1 MEDQHKKDIFDQISV
16 TKIRLLE
23 FFLQVP
29 ENKLQKFLKL
39 EPDLCCVPLRNHNGQ
54 ALGIKALKGI
64 SKRLIKK
71 NVFVKSLL
79 RDAWVITRLRVY
91 YLFKLANIHMEKV
104 DLDKYQECI
113 KEAEKEIINRLNTH
127 EDEEAHV
134 FNALLKIEELKQH
147 VRAHDLDM
155 LISDYERIKEYIK
168 KIKETD
174 FGYLLN
180 LRINAS
186 VGYAA
191 KLISNDIVLP
201 QRFHQVVQIYTT
213 HYEEKKQVVFVD
225 GNDHF
230 IYYFSQLQLC
240 KYMQRVEQ
248 ISQALELAQRMKTS
262 LMRKKLKMKAKL
274 KEHLFSEF
282 THFFEACIS
291 FLQNDQSPR
300 IFDCKKNMK
309 KKKEMIIQSL
319 FNFYDDKEEQL
330 QDKEAER
337 LQKEKDEI
345 DEAEL
350 NKLNIK
356 YQQDYKLVGSLSKY
370 LNNLQVK
377 KEDKQMGIFG
387 FTKQNQKQQQ
397 QIFEELQEK
406 ILQKQNDEQQQEN
419 LNQQIEDQNLN
430 QQIEDKNLNQKQKT
444 VPSQKS
450 IVNIIS
456 CRNIQ
461 QINLVK
467 SKTNPPHQEEVD
479 DFEEKL
485 IKNEKRMHT
494 EGDKEE
500 NNFQSLDTI
509 FDYFGQEKQNFM
521 KNKLKVQKQYQK
533 NQNYFSNEPLQTE
546 KMKVFHNQKE
556 KSSSQRSIQLNQQR
570 LSLTLNS
577 NQLKNINFDE
587 LNKQK
592 VQSTKS
598 INSIKSELLIQ
609 DFVSQANQSLQKKQQ
624 SSESELF
631 QQPSSRAINFQSSNN
646 LLKQEGVISDRKG
659 SQKQIIMEISE
670 RLQSQQSDNQANSRN
685 NQKLLKDNQIA
696 SGEYQT
702 NSAENYIKD
711 EFQIFQNKFSV
722 TIEKDTPNGVESQLE
737 QFKNHFFKSSSSNNI
752 KININQPQHSQSSSI
767 EKEEQAAPQ
776 IQIYENQQ
784 NEQNKNETL
793 NNKKMT
799 VQIVKEKDN
808 LAGKH
813 KKSKTLQQFD
823 KITSFLD
830 LYRNDIAAKQTTTQ
844 STQNSNNSIK
854 IIQKIHKFNNQSQNQ
869 IEDSLN
875 KNQTQKNQNEILQNQ
890 NEIMQNQNEIYSNA
904 RRNHSLRDSNSSRFN
919 NIPKESSQ
927 QHNNFITESS
937 LQNQSQITT
946 QQSQRNQSLKIKIIP
961 SEVEKFHLAP
971 FFSQKNMMKHLNHR
985 KKIPS
990 QQAESFQSPNKSLVT
1005 QTQINSSSN
1014 MNFQSQTK
1022 ETNQSNLKYIET
1034 LNTEKS
1040 FLSNTNSNNYFQQIP
1055 SPPNNNNIKITYS
1068 GNKIRKLSLLSSNKT
1083 INQPFQIQNQDAVLE
1098 ENNIESEDDQ
1108 GKSIHN
1114 KLNSQNKIAIQQ
1126 KLKTQQNSNENPPT
1140 NINSIFNKINKRK
1153 SHQSTFTVNQSGMQT
1168 QQNIAPK
1175 TQRNSMSDLQE
1186 SYQLNKAS
1194 HNDMLENVDTDIH
1207 SLSSQTL
1214 QLSLKNTGRSTK
1226 NKNEEEQQNKIKE
1239 YFQKQNQTFGN
1250 DEKYG
1255 LLQLY
1260 LNKMLYVNP
1269 YDYLP
1274 KKSPKEV
1281 YSFMKNKFTK
1291 TETSQSQSSQMYQL
1305 DDIQQSNDQI
1315 IENVQFQDQAA
1326 ANLNAIN
1333 QQLQVGNEDF
1343 QQIRKS
1349 SFNSQSHNKFTA
1361 NHKSLDFIFAQQQM
1375 QLSQAQMHKHSQT
1388 QTSNLQQQNVPSINI
1403 NLLAQHRNSISTQ
1416 QNSITNQ
1423 QNRSFLSLQRN
1434 SVALNKHQNVAM
1446 THRNSAISAFSEPR
1460 ASQYLKEDLSQQT
1473 PQIKINS
1480 NANIQAQEKKSSDP
1494 KHKSNNNSLD
1504 ENESEKL
1511 RITLIEQI
1519 QMAKDEIK
1527 QEQRQSYSKQVTL
1540 FTLNSLHS
1548 QESIGSGTKENKS
1561 KFAPQS
1567 TKISAF
1573 KPKLFTKNSFDSDKS
1588 DQSNSPV
1595 GEKTVRN
1602 FNLLKRSKAFEK
1614 IDDEEEE
1621 IGSQSQHPSTQ
1632 MHSATSPN
1640 NDQVKSINSI
1650 AFILAS
1656 KKNWFK
1662 VQNKELTLSQRVTR
1676 QQIANDEISQKIMQL
1691 RLKFP
1696 SFCFSTHRI
1705 GRFQNWN
1712 VRYVEYYH
1720 ENKCFQINFLGAD
1733 NLFYKMFIPAK
1744 QLKDFNHSQNKFIT
1758 IWPIILDYLQD
1769 YMEQKK
1775 IILKFSDDTNQQKKI
1790 EIKDSG
1796 ISKYFQENK
1805 IDSTVTEV
1813 INKIIAYKNRKDQID
1828 QNESLESIKSESSDE
1843 EESQKDLDSDEK
1855 INNNNK
1861 NKKKNPYRFF
1871 LGLARK
1877 NSYFPTPRDALAAA
1891 KIKKIFEILLFR
1903 YMYDQLRP
1911 TGKKLILKK
1920 DASTQ
1925 KYKTLSK
1932 KIQKLENDLEKNTFN
1947 QLFKK
1952 APTGNSIDKLTS
1964 QKFGML
1970 QLRQK
1975 VQKDLMK
1982 IPDKQ
1987 EYQIEQ
1993 IWKLRY
1999 RENLY
2004 QLCSFIL
2011 KTKENWFYFVSL
2023 NLAFKKDHNALLQV
2037 FLKKNSNKSLKDS
2050 FEKIISIQLLHK
2062 PKQEKNIEEQIQEQ
2076 QLKEQKILQLIE
2088 LQQQQE
2094 STPNKRY
2101 SIQRNQSAKLSTFSQ
2116 NKLLT
2121 NIPTLQKDPDP
2132 KKSISRQKIFQ
2143 EGDFKEILR
2152 YFDLNSIIR
2161 GIVTTQKIPKTFKN
2175 IAIKNIKKRIV
2186 ITEEQLFLRL
2196 DKIDIISRKMLKH
2209 PPIIVQQDIPD
2220 SSDPRMR
2227 DFLTKQTPFNPLFD
2241 YAYKKSDFRQEK
2253 GQGKQ
2258 HNLDQSMDLSS
2269 EDSDDFH
2276 GFLSENK
2283 VQYIKEVQEDFE
2295 KIEKAEK
2302 ANNYYFEELHF
2313 KCSCNMKQSND
2324 SIYLKYQ
2331 YQGTVFYLKVTM
2343 HGEEHTENDHFTENI
2358 HAHLDITVIAPKLR
2372 FRKTY
2377 STSKRKALLLFNS
2390 FKKIKYKNAFD
2401 PPIFL
2406 KTRKRIELD
2415 FQTNIQRVSRRKTIG
2430 EIMQRKEVKILN
2442 LSELPSFEILKL
2454 ALLKNSSQMES
2465 LRSFKRFSIVDQIGS
2480 FGKVV
2485 VTMTIFHDFKFG
2497 KLYSLE
2503 FQDFTSKSRLYRIAL
2518 NDNDLGDLF
2527 GIKLYDDDNGDTI
2540 IKIIRRICYHVRFE
2554 QQNVYRVPFLHFR
2567 EEQYR
2572 KGLSLNKR
2580 NLIDRLRKNE
2590 FYGNYRRF
2598 YNKIVKY
2605 TFEKEN
2611 LNKNKKLYLIDAQRK
2626 HSRIIF
2632 HKVFFHQNE
2641 YFIMTIKKSLVLQQF
2656 WMIFIYV
2663 PKTSRRIMGYIQSRD
2678 IEQIQFQNLNKDMGL
2693 FEIYDRDQPFKSY
2706 QDFITEV
2713 CKNELKKSPVTNQ
2726 VRKKTFLR
2734 EFQKKLSQK
2743 VKTQNSIQ
2751 LDKINDGSAPSSPDM
2766 IHMDNQYEEEDQLEL
2781 PSEDEPVKQ
2790 IPNQKISPRLILEQQ
2805 KIILP
2810 QKIIQRHEKRY
2821 GTHIHFNPIQE
2832 EQTDTQMKLVL
2843 EEKFHQITGQISKAY
2858 KQSYVLS
2865 YRLSNL
2871 SQFVEMKI
2879 WEDITSKMVLKYKGQ
2894 SYVMQMGNISVP
2906 MQEFIN
2912 SNQIQ
2917 TDQGPEIFVEYFIG
2931 KQHNQGEYLVT
2942 QSFEEISYPS
2952 SLHYYIYLRF
2962 YHFSQVG
2969 IMHKKVNLRELLNLF
2984 IADGYYKYQTN
2995 YMHSKLQ
3002 LQDLV
3007 QLCDFVSYKLKTG
3020 TYGSILNQ
3028 NQFQYKR
3035 TGLESYSRKTLQTL
3049 VKEQE
3054 QEEGEN
3060 GVVEKFV
3067 FQPKPYSIVKV
3078 YIKRANRIVEFVI
3091 YTPSTFQTFK
3101 KKYNISE
3108 ISLSIPFIN
3117 LYLKAGLYRPLARNI
3132 LKLLHK
3138 ELSFHLKNSL
3148 KQKQISNI

>member
-1 MEDQHKKDIFDQISV
+1 MEDQQQKDKLYLFDQISV

-29 ENKLQKFLKL
+29 ETKLQKFLKL
-39 EPDLCCVPLRNHNGQ
+39 EPDLCSVPLRDHEGKI
-54 ALGIKALKGI
+54 LDIEALKGI
-64 SKRLIKK
+64 SKKLIKK
-71 NVFVKSLL
+71 DVFVKSLL
-79 RDAWVITRLRVY
+79 RDAWVITRLRLY

-104 DLDKYQECI
+104 NLEKYQQCI
-113 KEAEKEIINRLNTH
+113 KQAEKEIVNRLNTY
-127 EDEEAHV
+127 EDEEANI
-134 FNALLKIEELKQH
+134 FYALLKIEELKQR

-174 FGYLLN
+174 FGYLIN
-180 LRINAS
+180 LRINAAI
-186 VGYAA
+186 GYAA

-213 HYEEKKQVVFVD
+213 HYEEKKQVMFVD
-225 GNDHF
+225 GNDYF

-240 KYMQRVEQ
+240 KYLQRVEQ
-248 ISQALELAQRMKTS
+248 ISEALELAQRMRTN
-262 LMRKKLKMKAKL
+262 LQRKKLKMKENL
-274 KEHLFSEF
+274 KAHLISEF
-282 THFFEACIS
+282 NNFFEACMS
-291 FLQNDQSPR
+291 FLQNNQSPR
-300 IFDCKKNMK
+300 IFSCKRNMK

-319 FNFYDDKEEQL
+319 FNFYEDKEEHI
-330 QDKEAER
+330 QDREAEG
-337 LQKEKDEI
+337 LHKEKEEI
-345 DEAEL
+345 NEVEL
-350 NKLNIK
+350 NRLNIK
-356 YQQDYKLVGSLSKY
+356 YQQDKKLAGSLSKY

-377 KEDKQMGIFG
+377 KEDKQKGIFG

-397 QIFEELQEK
+397 QIFEDLQEK
-406 ILQKQNDEQQQEN
+406 ILQVQKQTDQQE
-419 LNQQIEDQNLN
+419 LNQQEYLNLQFDDQSLGH
-430 QQIEDKNLNQKQKT
+430 KQKT
-444 VPSQKS
+444 IPSQKS
-450 IVNIIS
+450 IINVIS

-467 SKTNPPHQEEVD
+467 SKTNPPYQENVD
-479 DFEEKL
+479 DFEEKS

-494 EGDKEE
+494 EGDKDE

-509 FDYFGQEKQNFM
+509 YDYFGQEKQNFE
-521 KNKLKVQKQYQK
+521 KNKQKMQKQQQK
-533 NQNYFSNEPLQTE
+533 NHNYFNNEPLQKE
-546 KMKVFHNQKE
+546 KMKVFKNQQEKPNSQKSIYLNQK
-556 KSSSQRSIQLNQQR
+556 K

-592 VQSTKS
+592 IQSTK
-598 INSIKSELLIQ
+598 SIKSELLKE
-609 DFVSQANQSLQKKQQ
+609 DFVSQANQSLQRKQS

-631 QQPSSRAINFQSSNN
+631 QQSSNRALNLQSSTN
-646 LLKQEGVISDRKG
+646 LLKQEGAISDRNG
-659 SQKQIIMEISE
+659 SQKYIVMKISE
-670 RLQSQQSDNQANSRN
+670 RLQSQQSDNQATSGD
-685 NQKLLKDNQIA
+685 NQILLKDNQIA
-696 SGEYQT
+696 IGEYQAS
-702 NSAENYIKD
+702 SAENQSKD
-711 EFQIFQNKFSV
+711 EFQIFQNKFSI

-737 QFKNHFFKSSSSNNI
+737 IFRNNFFKGSSSNNI
-752 KININQPQHSQSSSI
+752 KISVNHQPQKSQSSSI
-767 EKEEQAAPQ
+767 EQEEQAPPQ
-776 IQIYENQQ
+776 IQINKIQQ

-793 NNKKMT
+793 ENKKIT
-799 VQIVKEKDN
+799 VQILKEKDN

-823 KITSFLD
+823 KIATFLD
-830 LYRNDIAAKQTTTQ
+830 LYRHDTNTIQTAAQAAQ
-844 STQNSNNSIK
+844 NRSTSNIK
-854 IIQKIHKFNNQSQNQ
+854 IVQKIHKFNNQSQNQ
-869 IEDSLN
+869 LEIQN
-875 KNQTQKNQNEILQNQ
+875 KNETIKSQNLQNQ
-890 NEIMQNQNEIYSNA
+890 IETYSNG
-904 RRNHSLRDSNSSRFN
+904 RRTHSLRDSNSSRFKT
-919 NIPKESSQ
+919 IPSQ

-937 LQNQSQITT
+937 LQNQSQLTT
-946 QQSQRNQSLKIKIIP
+946 QQSQRNHSFKIKIIP
-961 SEVEKFHLAP
+961 SDVEKFHLAP
-971 FFSQKNMMKHLNHR
+971 FFSQKNMLKHLNHR
-985 KKIPS
+985 NKIPS
-990 QQAESFQSPNKSLVT
+990 QQAKSFQSPNKSFVK

-1022 ETNQSNLKYIET
+1022 ETNQSNLKFMET

-1040 FLSNTNSNNYFQQIP
+1040 FLSNTYSNNYNQNYFQLIP
-1055 SPPNNNNIKITYS
+1055 SPPNNNNMKITYS
-1068 GNKIRKLSLLSSNKT
+1068 GNKITKLSLLSSNKT
-1083 INQPFQIQNQDAVLE
+1083 INQPFQLQNQDAVLE

-1114 KLNSQNKIAIQQ
+1114 RCYSQNKIAIQQ
-1126 KLKTQQNSNENPPT
+1126 KPKTQQNANENPTT

-1153 SHQSTFTVNQSGMQT
+1153 SHQSTFTVNQRDT
-1168 QQNIAPK
+1168 QSQNIAPK
-1175 TQRNSMSDLQE
+1175 TQRNSISELQE
-1186 SYQLNKAS
+1186 SQQLNKTS
-1194 HNDMLENVDTDIH
+1194 QNNMLENEQIEDIN

-1214 QLSLKNTGRSTK
+1214 QISSKNTARSTQ
-1226 NKNEEEQQNKIKE
+1226 NKNEEEQQNRIKE

-1250 DEKYG
+1250 HEKYG

-1281 YSFMKNKFTK
+1281 YQFMKNKFTK
-1291 TETSQSQSSQMYQL
+1291 TETSQTLSSQIYQI
-1305 DDIQQSNDQI
+1305 DDIQQTHDQI
-1315 IENVQFQDQAA
+1315 IDLFQPQDQAG
-1326 ANLNAIN
+1326 NSNINN
-1333 QQLQVGNEDF
+1333 QQLYVGSENI
-1343 QQIRKS
+1343 QQRRKS
-1349 SFNSQSHNKFTA
+1349 SFNNQAQNKFVA

-1375 QLSQAQMHKHSQT
+1375 QQQSQASMHKHSQT

-1403 NLLAQHRNSISTQ
+1403 NLLAQHKNSISTQ
-1416 QNSITNQ
+1416 QNTITNQ
-1423 QNRSFLSLQRN
+1423 QNKSFLSLQRN
-1434 SVALNKHQNVAM
+1434 SIAIQKNQNNAM
-1446 THRNSAISAFSEPR
+1446 SHRNSAISTFSEPR
-1460 ASQYLKEDLSQQT
+1460 ASQYLKEDFSLQT
-1473 PQIKINS
+1473 PQIKINQ
-1480 NANIQAQEKKSSDP
+1480 NANGQTQDKKSSDP
-1494 KHKSNNNSLD
+1494 KHKSDNNSLD
-1504 ENESEKL
+1504 ENDQEKL
-1511 RITLIEQI
+1511 RKTLIEQI
-1519 QMAKDEIK
+1519 QIAKEEIR
-1527 QEQRQSYSKQVTL
+1527 QEKREPYSKQATL

-1548 QESIGSGTKENKS
+1548 QESISATKENKS
-1561 KFAPQS
+1561 KFAPYQS
-1567 TKISAF
+1567 THKISSF
-1573 KPKLFTKNSFDSDKS
+1573 KTKLFTKNSFDSDTS
-1588 DQSNSPV
+1588 AEDLQNSPV

-1602 FNLLKRSKAFEK
+1602 VNLLRRSRAFEK
-1614 IDDEEEE
+1614 LDDDDEE

-1632 MHSATSPN
+1632 MHSATSPS
-1640 NDQVKSINSI
+1640 NDQVKSLNSL
-1650 AFILAS
+1650 AFLLAS

-1662 VQNKELTLSQRVTR
+1662 VQNKELTLSQRITR
-1676 QQIANDEISQKIMQL
+1676 QQLAKDEISQKIMQL

-1696 SFCFSTHRI
+1696 SFCFSTYRI

-1712 VRYVEYYH
+1712 VKYVEYYH

-1744 QLKDFNHSQNKFIT
+1744 QLKDFNHSQKKFIT

-1775 IILKFSDDTNQQKKI
+1775 IVLKFSDDTNQQKKI

-1796 ISKYFQENK
+1796 ISKYFQDNK
-1805 IDSTVTEV
+1805 VDSTVTEV
-1813 INKIIAYKNRKDQID
+1813 VNKILAYKNRKDQID
-1828 QNESLESIKSESSDE
+1828 QNESLESIKSESSE
-1843 EESQKDLDSDEK
+1843 EESLKELDSDEK
-1855 INNNNK
+1855 INLS
-1861 NKKKNPYRFF
+1861 NKKKNPFRFF

-1877 NSYFPTPRDALAAA
+1877 NSYFPTARDALAVA
-1891 KIKKIFEILLFR
+1891 KIKKIFEILLYR

-1920 DASTQ
+1920 DASTY

-1952 APTGNSIDKLTS
+1952 APIGNSIDKLTS

-1975 VQKDLMK
+1975 VQKELMK

-1999 RENLY
+1999 RESLY

-2050 FEKIISIQLLHK
+2050 FEKIISVQLLHK
-2062 PKQEKNIEEQIQEQ
+2062 PKKEKNIEEQIQEQ

-2088 LQQQQE
+2088 LQQMQE
-2094 STPNKRY
+2094 STPNSKRY
-2101 SIQRNQSAKLSTFSQ
+2101 SIQRNQTAKLSTFSQ
-2116 NKLLT
+2116 NRLQST
-2121 NIPTLQKDPDP
+2121 PSIQIQQKDSQP
-2132 KKSISRQKIFQ
+2132 KKSISKQKIFQ

-2152 YFDLNSIIR
+2152 HFDLNNIIR
-2161 GIVTTQKIPKTFKN
+2161 GIVTSQKIPKTFKN

-2186 ITEEQLFLRL
+2186 ITEDQLFLRL

-2209 PPIIVQQDIPD
+2209 PPILVQQDVPD
-2220 SSDPRMR
+2220 VTDPRMR
-2227 DFLTKQTPFNPLFD
+2227 DFLVKQTPFNPLFD
-2241 YAYKKSDFRQEK
+2241 YAYNKSDFRQEK
-2253 GQGKQ
+2253 GQSKQ

-2276 GFLSENK
+2276 GFLSDNK

-2324 SIYLKYQ
+2324 SIYLKYE
-2331 YQGTVFYLKVTM
+2331 YQGAIFYLKVTM
-2343 HGEEHTENDHFTENI
+2343 HREDHTENDHLTENI
-2358 HAHLDITVIAPKLR
+2358 HAHLDITVNAPQLR

-2465 LRSFKRFSIVDQIGS
+2465 LRSFKRYSIVDQIGS

-2485 VTMTIFHDFKFG
+2485 VTIAIFHDFKFG

-2518 NDNDLGDLF
+2518 NDNDLADLF

-2540 IKIIRRICYHVRFE
+2540 IKVIRRICYHVRFE

-2611 LNKNKKLYLIDAQRK
+2611 LKKNKKLYLIDAQRK

-2641 YFIMTIKKSLVLQQF
+2641 YFIMTIKKSLVLSQF

-2706 QDFITEV
+2706 EDFIAEV
-2713 CKNELKKSPVTNQ
+2713 GKNEFKKSPVTNQ
-2726 VRKKTFLR
+2726 IRKKTFLR
-2734 EFQKKLSQK
+2734 EFQKKFSQK
-2743 VKTQNSIQ
+2743 VKTQNTIQ
-2751 LDKINDGSAPSSPDM
+2751 LDKMNEGSGPSSPDLILM
-2766 IHMDNQYEEEDQLEL
+2766 NTQFEDDQLEL

-2790 IPNQKISPRLILEQQ
+2790 IPNQKISPRLMLDQQ

-2871 SQFVEMKI
+2871 YQFIEMKI
-2879 WEDITSKMVLKYKGQ
+2879 WEDITSKMILQYKGQ

-2931 KQHNQGEYLVT
+2931 KQHNQGDYLVT

-2969 IMHKKVNLRELLNLF
+2969 TMHKKINLRELLNLF

-3078 YIKRANRIVEFVI
+3078 FIKRANRIVEFLI
-3091 YTPSTFQTFK
+3091 YTPSIFQTFK
-3101 KKYNISE
+3101 KQYTISE

-3117 LYLKAGLYRPLARNI
+3117 LYLKTGLYRPLARNI
-3132 LKLLHK
+3132 LQLLHK

-3148 KQKQISNI
+3148 KEKQITNI

>member
-1 MEDQHKKDIFDQISV
+1 MEDQQKKDKLDFNDKISV
-16 TKIRLLE
+16 TKIKLLE

-29 ENKLQKFLKL
+29 EDKLQKFLKL
-39 EPDLCCVPLRNHNGQ
+39 EPDLCYVPLKDQHGQ
-54 ALGIKALKGI
+54 ILDIKALKGI

-104 DLDKYQECI
+104 DLEKYQQCI
-113 KEAEKEIINRLNTH
+113 NEAEKQIVNRLNTH

-134 FNALLKIEELKQH
+134 FNALIKLEELKQH
-147 VRAHDLDM
+147 VRAHNLDM

-180 LRINAS
+180 LRINAG

-191 KLISNDIVLP
+191 KLIQNDIVLP
-201 QRFHQVVQIYTT
+201 QRFHQVVQIYKT
-213 HYEEKKQVVFVD
+213 HYEEKKQTMFVD

-230 IYYFSQLQLC
+230 IYFFSQLQLC
-240 KYMQRVEQ
+240 KYLQRAEQ
-248 ISQALELAQRMKTS
+248 ISDALELAQTMKNN
-262 LMRKKLKMKAKL
+262 LLRKKLKLKKKL
-274 KEHLFSEF
+274 KEHLISEF

-291 FLQNDQSPR
+291 FLQNDLSPR

-309 KKKEMIIQSL
+309 KKKDMIIQSL
-319 FNFYDDKEEQL
+319 FNFNEDKEEQL
-330 QDKEAER
+330 QDREAEA
-337 LQKEKDEI
+337 LQKEKEEI
-345 DEAEL
+345 DEEEL
-350 NKLNIK
+350 NRQNIK

-397 QIFEELQEK
+397 QMFEDLQEK
-406 ILQKQNDEQQQEN
+406 ILQAQKKTDEQGLNSLVN
-419 LNQQIEDQNLN
+419 LNQQFEDQD
-430 QQIEDKNLNQKQKT
+430 IKQKQKT
-444 VPSQKS
+444 FPSQKS
-450 IVNIIS
+450 IINVIS
-456 CRNIQ
+456 CREIQ

-467 SKTNPPHQEEVD
+467 SKTNPPYQQEDAD
-479 DFEEKL
+479 DFDEKS
-485 IKNEKRMHT
+485 IKNQKRMHT
-494 EGDKEE
+494 EGDKDE

-509 FDYFGQEKQNFM
+509 FDYFGQEKQNFV
-521 KNKLKVQKQYQK
+521 KNKQKMQKQQQK

-546 KMKVFHNQKE
+546 KMKVFQNQKE
-556 KSSSQRSIQLNQQR
+556 KPNSQKSIYLNQHKI
-570 LSLTLNS
+570 SLTLNN

-592 VQSTKS
+592 VQSSKS

-609 DFVSQANQSLQKKQQ
+609 DFVSQSNQSLQKKLQ

-631 QQPSSRAINFQSSNN
+631 QLCSNRAINNQQSTN
-646 LLKQEGVISDRKG
+646 LLNQEGLISDRKG
-659 SQKQIIMEISE
+659 SQKQIIMKISE
-670 RLQSQQSDNQANSRN
+670 RLQTHQSEKQSASGDNQILS
-685 NQKLLKDNQIA
+685 KDNQIA
-696 SGEYQT
+696 SDDNQV
-702 NSAENYIKD
+702 NSAENYNQD
-711 EFQIFQNKFSV
+711 EFQILQNKFSV
-722 TIEKDTPNGVESQLE
+722 TIEKDTPHGVESQLE
-737 QFKNHFFKSSSSNNI
+737 FFRNKFFQSNSSNNI
-752 KININQPQHSQSSSI
+752 KININQPQKSQSNSI
-767 EKEEQAAPQ
+767 EQEEQPPQ
-776 IQIYENQQ
+776 IQVSQTQQ

-793 NNKKMT
+793 DNKKIT
-799 VQIVKEKDN
+799 VQIVKGKDN
-808 LAGKH
+808 FAGNH

-823 KITSFLD
+823 KITTFLD
-830 LYRNDIAAKQTTTQ
+830 LYRHDTNTKQKSSQ
-844 STQNSNNSIK
+844 NHSSNSNIK
-854 IIQKIHKFNNQSQNQ
+854 IVQKIHKFNNQSQNYIDVQ
-869 IEDSLN
+869 LN
-875 KNQTQKNQNEILQNQ
+875 KNDNQKNQNLQIQ
-890 NEIMQNQNEIYSNA
+890 NEIVQSQNEIHSNA
-904 RRNHSLRDSNSSRFN
+904 RRTHSLRDSNSSRIN
-919 NIPKESSQ
+919 TVPSQ
-927 QHNNFITESS
+927 QHNNFVTESS

-946 QQSQRNQSLKIKIIP
+946 QQSQRNQSVKIKIIP
-961 SEVEKFHLAP
+961 SDVEKFHLAP
-971 FFSQKNMMKHLNHR
+971 FFSQKNMLKHLNHR

-990 QQAESFQSPNKSLVT
+990 QQAESFQSPNKSLAT
-1005 QTQINSSSN
+1005 QTHINSSSN

-1040 FLSNTNSNNYFQQIP
+1040 FLSNTNSNNYNQNYFHQIQ
-1055 SPPNNNNIKITYS
+1055 SPPNNNNNTKAAYP
-1068 GNKIRKLSLLSSNKT
+1068 GNKIRKLSLLSNKT
-1083 INQPFQIQNQDAVLE
+1083 LNQPFQLQNQDAVLE
-1098 ENNIESEDDQ
+1098 ENNIESEDDL
-1108 GKSIHN
+1108 GKSIQN
-1114 KLNSQNKIAIQQ
+1114 KLYSQNKIVIQQ
-1126 KLKTQQNSNENPPT
+1126 KPKQQQNPNENPPT

-1153 SHQSTFTVNQSGMQT
+1153 SHQSTFTVNQSDMQAS
-1168 QQNIAPK
+1168 NIAPK

-1194 HNDMLENVDTDIH
+1194 QNDMLENQETDEIN

-1214 QLSLKNTGRSTK
+1214 QISLRNSARSMK

-1281 YSFMKNKFTK
+1281 YQFMKNKFTK
-1291 TETSQSQSSQMYQL
+1291 TETSQTLSSQIYQL
-1305 DDIQQSNDQI
+1305 DDIQQTHDQI
-1315 IENVQFQDQAA
+1315 IENQQPQDQAG
-1326 ANLNAIN
+1326 NLNFN
-1333 QQLQVGNEDF
+1333 SQLLNVGNEDI
-1343 QQIRKS
+1343 QQRRKS
-1349 SFNSQSHNKFTA
+1349 SFNNQAQNKFAA

-1388 QTSNLQQQNVPSINI
+1388 QTSNFQQQNIPSINI
-1403 NLLAQHRNSISTQ
+1403 NLLAQHRNSISNQ

-1423 QNRSFLSLQRN
+1423 QNKSFLSLQRN
-1434 SVALNKHQNVAM
+1434 SIALQKNQNIAM
-1446 THRNSAISAFSEPR
+1446 THRNSAISTFSEPR
-1460 ASQYLKEDLSQQT
+1460 ASQYLKEDLSLQT

-1480 NANIQAQEKKSSDP
+1480 IANSLNQDKKSSDP

-1504 ENESEKL
+1504 ENESENL
-1511 RITLIEQI
+1511 RKTLIEQI

-1527 QEQRQSYSKQVTL
+1527 QEQREPYSKQVTL

-1548 QESIGSGTKENKS
+1548 QESISATKENKS

-1567 TKISAF
+1567 NNKISSF
-1573 KPKLFTKNSFDSDKS
+1573 KPKLFTKNSFDSDIS
-1588 DQSNSPV
+1588 GDDPSNSPAA
-1595 GEKTVRN
+1595 GEQTVRQPN
-1602 FNLLKRSKAFEK
+1602 ILRRSKAFEK
-1614 IDDEEEE
+1614 IEDEEEE

-1632 MHSATSPN
+1632 IHSATSPH
-1640 NDQVKSINSI
+1640 NDQVKSLNSL
-1650 AFILAS
+1650 AFILAG

-1676 QQIANDEISQKIMQL
+1676 QQLANDEISQKIMQL

-1696 SFCFSTHRI
+1696 SFCFTTHRI

-1712 VRYVEYYH
+1712 VRYVEYFH

-1744 QLKDFNHSQNKFIT
+1744 QLKDFNHSQQKFIT

-1775 IILKFSDDTNQQKKI
+1775 IVLKFSDDTNQQKKI

-1796 ISKYFQENK
+1796 ISKYFQDNK
-1805 IDSTVTEV
+1805 INSTVAEV
-1813 INKIIAYKNRKDQID
+1813 VNKILDYKNKKDQID
-1828 QNESLESIKSESSDE
+1828 QNESLESINSESSE

-1855 INNNNK
+1855 INK
-1861 NKKKNPYRFF
+1861 SNKKKNPFRFF

-1877 NSYFPTPRDALAAA
+1877 NSYFPTARDALAVA

-1947 QLFKK
+1947 SLFKK

-2004 QLCSFIL
+2004 QLCSFII
-2011 KTKENWFYFVSL
+2011 KTKENWFYYVSL

-2050 FEKIISIQLLHK
+2050 FEKVISVQLLHRPRK
-2062 PKQEKNIEEQIQEQ
+2062 EKNIEEQIQEQ

-2088 LQQQQE
+2088 LQQMQE
-2094 STPNKRY
+2094 STPSKRH
-2101 SIQRNQSAKLSTFSQ
+2101 SIQRNQSTRLSTFSQ
-2116 NKLLT
+2116 NRLQTTT
-2121 NIPTLQKDPDP
+2121 NIPAQQKDPDP
-2132 KKSISRQKIFQ
+2132 KKSISKQKIFQ

-2152 YFDLNSIIR
+2152 HFDLNNIIR
-2161 GIVTTQKIPKTFKN
+2161 GIVTTQKIPKQFKN

-2209 PPIIVQQDIPD
+2209 PPILVQQDAPD
-2220 SSDPRMR
+2220 ASDPRMR
-2227 DFLTKQTPFNPLFD
+2227 DFLIKQTPFNPLFD
-2241 YAYKKSDFRQEK
+2241 YAYDKSDFRQEK
-2253 GQGKQ
+2253 VQGKQ
-2258 HNLDQSMDLSS
+2258 HNHDQSMDLSS

-2276 GFLSENK
+2276 GFLSDNK

-2331 YQGTVFYLKVTM
+2331 YQGTIFYLKVTM
-2343 HGEEHTENDHFTENI
+2343 HGEEHTENDHLTENI

-2406 KTRKRIELD
+2406 TTRKRIELD

-2485 VTMTIFHDFKFG
+2485 VTMTIFHDFQFG

-2518 NDNDLGDLF
+2518 NDNDLSDLF

-2572 KGLSLNKR
+2572 KGLTLNKR
-2580 NLIDRLRKNE
+2580 NLIDKMRKNE

-2641 YFIMTIKKSLVLQQF
+2641 YFIMTVKKSLVLSQF

-2706 QDFITEV
+2706 EDFITEV

-2751 LDKINDGSAPSSPDM
+2751 LDKVNEGSAPSSPDL
-2766 IHMDNQYEEEDQLEL
+2766 IHMVDQYEEDQLEL

-2952 SLHYYIYLRF
+2952 SLLYYIYLRF

-2969 IMHKKVNLRELLNLF
+2969 IMHKKINLRELLNLF

-3078 YIKRANRIVEFVI
+3078 FIKRANRIVEFLI

-3101 KKYNISE
+3101 KKYTMSE

-3132 LKLLHK
+3132 LRLLHK
-3138 ELSFHLKNSL
+3138 ELSFHLKNFL
-3148 KQKQISNI
+3148 KEKQVSNINI